1 MYTMAILQMKKI
13 NHQKFITNNTSKMFG
28 TKVNLVL
35 AISYKIEKIN
45 EESCKL
51 YYSMYTEIECEKNL
65 LSF

>member
-1 MYTMAILQMKKI
+1 MAI
-13 NHQKFITNNTSKMFG
+13 HQKFVNEENKFITNNTSKMFG